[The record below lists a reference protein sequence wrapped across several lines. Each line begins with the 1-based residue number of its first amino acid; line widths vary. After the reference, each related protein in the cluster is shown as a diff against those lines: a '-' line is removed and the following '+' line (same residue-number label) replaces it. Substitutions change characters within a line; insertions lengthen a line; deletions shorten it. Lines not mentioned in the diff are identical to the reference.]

1 MKKALAMAVCLM
13 FIATAAVVIAGPTAP
28 AGKSNI
34 GHLYLYEKVPSGTWP
49 IVEDGAWGKMTY
61 TLSGAE
67 FSFVF
72 NGHGL
77 EPDTDYTLMYYPDPW
92 PGTGLICLG
101 SGTSNNGGNVNIAA
115 SVDTGDLPI
124 AGDTNSGAKIWLVLS
139 SDVDC
144 ENKKMIG
151 WAPTEYLFE
160 SDLISF
166 VDTDD

>member
-1 MKKALAMAVCLM
+1 MKKALAMAVCFM
-13 FIATAAVVIAGPTAP
+13 FIATAAAVIAGPTAP

-34 GHLYLYEKVPSGTWP
+34 GHLYLYEKNPADWT

-61 TLSGAE
+61 LLSGPE

-101 SGTSNNGGNVNIAA
+101 SSTSNNGGNVNIAA

-124 AGDTNSGAKIWLVLS
+124 TGDTNSGAKIWLVRS